1 MNTAEYLNTL
11 IECKEDM
18 KSAIEERWATV
29 TGGLSTYADLIRE
42 IEWDFRHIEVIYV
55 PNGVNIGTYY
65 STTPDKNRFV
75 NIAFDITDNPDFILD
90 VEYPYSSGYKVKEY
104 NVDGKKIVLLKYL

>member
-18 KSAIEERWATV
+18 KTALIEKGAPPTC
-29 TGGLSTYADLIRE
+29 GLSTYADLIKE
-42 IEWDFRHIEVIYV
+42 LEWDFRHIEVIYV
-55 PNGVNIGTYY
+55 PKGVSIGTYY
-65 STTPDKNRFV
+65 DTTPSKNRFV
-75 NIAFDITDNPDFILD
+75 NIAFDITNNPDFILD